1 MDKTTLRPNTCEFSC
16 TQNGVTNMMCGWE
29 DRKEEQTREAEGGG
43 AREEREEEKKK
54 KLKIGNPHLGM
65 VAKEADGIV

>member
-1 MDKTTLRPNTCEFSC
+1 
-16 TQNGVTNMMCGWE
+16 MMCGWE

>member
-1 MDKTTLRPNTCEFSC
+1 MHTKWCYEYDVWVGGSERRANKR
-16 TQNGVTNMMCGWE
+16 
-29 DRKEEQTREAEGGG
+29 GGG
-43 AREEREEEKKK
+43 RGGKGRERRREKK

>member
-1 MDKTTLRPNTCEFSC
+1 MPDMCEFSC
-16 TQNGVTNMMCGWE
+16 TQNGVTNDM
-29 DRKEEQTREAEGGG
+29 GGRIG
-43 AREEREEEKKK
+43 KKNKQERRRGGREERRRKK

>member
-1 MDKTTLRPNTCEFSC
+1 M
-16 TQNGVTNMMCGWE
+16 
-29 DRKEEQTREAEGGG
+29 GGRIG
-43 AREEREEEKKK
+43 KKNKQERRRGGREERRKK